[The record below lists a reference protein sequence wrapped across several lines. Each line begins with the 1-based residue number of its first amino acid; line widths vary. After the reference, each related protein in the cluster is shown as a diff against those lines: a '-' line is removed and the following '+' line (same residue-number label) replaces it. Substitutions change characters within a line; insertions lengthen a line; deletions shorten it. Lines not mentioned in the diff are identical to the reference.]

1 MAKQADVNR
10 RDSADSRVYP
20 RPRKFP
26 TSSTCGCLRV
36 TKGYAHAIGSK
47 VPEEIPTRSR
57 KFVAP
62 FASVVGQTHE
72 GRQHAWEKWDGNNRG
87 VTAVVGRGRR
97 RGVTCARSVAGNNE
111 GQQPMRRIRLAG
123 TWKVMVLNLVAFH
136 EEQRSINICIYI
148 KTELDYQWKK
158 LNVNNRSSVKI
169 FNQGIRIFLKNVKI
183 LIEQRRKFRCV
194 LVSRLLSKNFQV
206 EKLEWKRNGWN
217 EEI

>member
-10 RDSADSRVYP
+10 RGCTDSRVYP

-62 FASVVGQTHE
+62 FAGVVGQTHE

-87 VTAVVGRGRR
+87 VTAVWWGGGWRARAAWRETMRANNRREESAWREPGRWWYSTSLLRFTR
-97 RGVTCARSVAGNNE
+97 NNHLWTYIYCKSS
-111 GQQPMRRIRLAG
+111 IRV
-123 TWKVMVLNLVAFH
+123 K
-136 EEQRSINICIYI
+136 
-148 KTELDYQWKK
+148 
-158 LNVNNRSSVKI
+158 NNRSLMEI
-169 FNQGIRIFLKNVKI
+169 FNGKGNRIFSRNLKI
-183 LIEQRRKFRCV
+183 LLLEEGNSKIRVFVSIIEEFRKM
-194 LVSRLLSKNFQV
+194 
-206 EKLEWKRNGWN
+206 EKLEREGNDDL
-217 EEI
+217 

>member
-87 VTAVVGRGRR
+87 VTAVVGRGGGGGNVRAQ
-97 RGVTCARSVAGNNE
+97 RGGKQWGPTTDEKNPLGGNLE
-111 GQQPMRRIRLAG
+111 GDGTQPRCVSRGATIYKYMY
-123 TWKVMVLNLVAFH
+123 
-136 EEQRSINICIYI
+136 IYI
-148 KTELDYQWKK
+148 Y
-158 LNVNNRSSVKI
+158 
-169 FNQGIRIFLKNVKI
+169 
-183 LIEQRRKFRCV
+183 
-194 LVSRLLSKNFQV
+194 
-206 EKLEWKRNGWN
+206 
-217 EEI
+217 